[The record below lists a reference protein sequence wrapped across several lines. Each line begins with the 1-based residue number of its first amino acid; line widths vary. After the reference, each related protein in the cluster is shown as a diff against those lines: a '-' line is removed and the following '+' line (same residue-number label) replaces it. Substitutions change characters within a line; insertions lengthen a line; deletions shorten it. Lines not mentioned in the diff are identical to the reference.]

1 MFLSIIRLS
10 FDFPIGA
17 DTANLSAVPTP
28 RVDYPTLDTM
38 VPSPTSLAQ
47 RLAARVTAQRR
58 WVVLAMLLSLHVA
71 LIAAPGSE
79 FQRVWLLVHFGL
91 FLLWQPFIA
100 AERELEVFSGLLLFV
115 IVAATLY
122 FLAGWIIVSWLL
134 VLLGIL
140 GGRVFT
146 IQAAQRNRFY
156 LVAFAYV
163 LAILL
168 LRAVPSLLLPDQT
181 VPEPLAQFAF
191 VVLPL
196 VLLLLAI
203 LPMGSREAESAQ
215 VFDFFYAVLVFQL
228 GVVLVLGSI
237 AIMRFTEDHY
247 FASVALTVLGFGA
260 ALFVLA
266 VLWNPL
272 RGFGGLRTY
281 FSRYL
286 LSVGMPFELW
296 MRKVAEL
303 AETEPDSRR
312 FLDEALR
319 DIAAFPWVL
328 GAQWRSPDGEG
339 GYGVSG
345 GYATRFAY
353 HELEVTFHTEV
364 SLSPALFL
372 HMRLLA
378 QVVGEFYEGKRRE
391 AVLRHNAYL
400 QAVHE
405 TGARLTHDVKNLLQS
420 LYALTSMAPRAD
432 ADGYG
437 GLLQR
442 QLPQLTKRL
451 HATLEKL
458 RAPEIPVREVAVTSR
473 AWWADLERR
482 LGDTGVV
489 LKPAIEMD
497 VDVPAGLF
505 DSFVENGIDNA
516 RDKLEREPAIE
527 LSIVFMCGLEKVE
540 LSVCDTGS
548 PVDEVVAHK
557 LFREP
562 IERGAGL
569 GIGLYHAA
577 RQAKLAGYSVELTH
591 NRAGYVCFTLAR
603 ENSPSGS
610 RKG

>member
-1 MFLSIIRLS
+1 MAA
-10 FDFPIGA
+10 FP
-17 DTANLSAVPTP
+17 NSA
-28 RVDYPTLDTM
+28 
-38 VPSPTSLAQ
+38 AQ
-47 RLAARVTAQRR
+47 RLAARIAANPR
-58 WVVLAMLLSLHVA
+58 WVVLAMLLALHLA
-71 LIAAPGSE
+71 LVSAPGSE
-79 FQRVWLLVHFGL
+79 FQRVWLVVHFGL

-100 AERELEVFSGLLLFV
+100 AERELEIFSGVLLFA
-115 IVAATLY
+115 IVAVTLY
-122 FLAGWIIVSWLL
+122 FLAGWIIVGWLL

-146 IQAAQRNRFY
+146 TQAVQRNRFY
-156 LVAFAYV
+156 LVAFGYV

-168 LRAVPSLLLPDQT
+168 LRAVPALLLPEQAISET
-181 VPEPLAQFAF
+181 LSQFGF
-191 VVLPL
+191 LVLPMAL
-196 VLLLLAI
+196 VLLALLP
-203 LPMGSREAESAQ
+203 LPNQDTNAGQ

-237 AIMRFTEDHY
+237 AVMRYTDDHY

-296 MRKVAEL
+296 MRKIAEL

-312 FLDEALR
+312 FLDEAFR
-319 DIAAFPWVL
+319 EIALFPWIR
-328 GAQWRSPDGEG
+328 GAQWSSPDGKSG
-339 GYGVSG
+339 FGVAD
-345 GYATRFAY
+345 GYATRFNY
-353 HELEVTFHTEV
+353 HELEVVFHTEI
-364 SLSPALFL
+364 SMSPALFL

-391 AVLRHNAYL
+391 STLRHNAYL

-420 LYALTSMAPRAD
+420 LYALTSMAPREGA

-437 GLLQR
+437 DLLQR

-458 RAPEIPVREVAVTSR
+458 RAPEAGMRELPVTSR

-482 LGDTGVV
+482 VRDSGVA
-489 LKPAIEMD
+489 LKPSIEMD
-497 VDVPAGLF
+497 VDIPAALF

-516 RDKLEREPAIE
+516 RDKMEREPGIE
-527 LSIVFMCGLEKVE
+527 LSIVFTCDLQRVE

-548 PVDEVVAHK
+548 PVVEPVAQK

-562 IERGAGL
+562 IEGGGGL
-569 GIGLYHAA
+569 GIGLYHAG
-577 RQAKLAGYSVELTH
+577 RQAKLVGYRLELTH
-591 NRAGYVCFTLAR
+591 NRAGYVCFTLSR
-603 ENSPSGS
+603 EISGAPSG
-610 RKG
+610 KG

>member
-1 MFLSIIRLS
+1 MAFFSS
-10 FDFPIGA
+10 S
-17 DTANLSAVPTP
+17 SA
-28 RVDYPTLDTM
+28 
-38 VPSPTSLAQ
+38 AQ
-47 RLAARVTAQRR
+47 RLAARIATQRR
-58 WVVLAMLLSLHVA
+58 WVVLAMLLALHVA
-71 LIAAPGSE
+71 LAAAPGSE
-79 FQRVWLLVHFGL
+79 LQRVWLLVHFGL

-100 AERELEVFSGLLLFV
+100 AERELEVFSAVLLFA
-115 IVAATLY
+115 IVAVTLY
-122 FLAGWIIVSWLL
+122 FLAGWIIVGWLL

-146 IQAAQRNRFY
+146 VQAAQRNRFY

-168 LRAVPSLLLPDQT
+168 LRAVPALLLPGQA
-181 VPEPLAQFAF
+181 VPEPLAQFGM

-203 LPMGSREAESAQ
+203 LPLASQESEAAQ

-237 AIMRFTEDHY
+237 AVMRYTDDHY

-272 RGFGGLRTY
+272 RGFGGPRTY

-296 MRKVAEL
+296 MRRVAAL
-303 AETEPDSRR
+303 AESEPDSRR
-312 FLDEALR
+312 FLDESFR
-319 DIAAFPWVL
+319 EIASFPWIR
-328 GAQWRSPDGEG
+328 GAHWRSPDGESG
-339 GYGVSG
+339 FGVAEG
-345 GYATRFAY
+345 FATRFTY
-353 HELEVTFHTEV
+353 HQLDVIFHTEI

-391 AVLRHNAYL
+391 SALRHNAYL

-420 LYALTSMAPRAD
+420 LYALTSMASRAD
-432 ADGYG
+432 AEGYG
-437 GLLQR
+437 ELLRR

-458 RAPEIPVREVAVTSR
+458 RAPEVATRDLPTPSR
-473 AWWADLERR
+473 TWWADLERR
-482 LGDTGVV
+482 FADAGVV
-489 LKPAIEMD
+489 PKPSIEMD
-497 VDVPAGLF
+497 VDVPAALF
-505 DSFVENGIDNA
+505 DSFIENAIDNA
-516 RDKLEREPAIE
+516 RAKLAREPEIE
-527 LSIVFMCGLEKVE
+527 LSIVFVCDLRKVE

-548 PVDEVVAHK
+548 PVAEAIARK

-562 IERGAGL
+562 IDRDEGL

-577 RQAKLAGYSVELTH
+577 RQATLAGYRLELTH

-603 ENSPSGS
+603 EASAPPSTQL
-610 RKG
+610 